1 MKSAMIIRDPEDFQL
16 LGDETRRK
24 IIFLLRVKEMTASQI
39 ASELDITPQA
49 VYHHIR
55 KLKKANMIE
64 VSREE
69 RVAHLIESYY
79 RATAEA
85 FICRF
90 GKAPISKEAAL
101 EQIKTILNAL
111 EKIGFKLN
119 YTDDNVSKLTEL
131 QKKLNECCSE
141 TKHDEI
147 ISELDNIDWYTQE
160 VVSRYAETLSMSK
173 DEFLEQQK
181 LESQLR
187 DVLISLITQ

>member
-1 MKSAMIIRDPEDFQL
+1 MKSAMTIRDPEDFQL
-16 LGDETRRK
+16 LGNETRRK
-24 IIFLLRVKEMTASQI
+24 IIYLLRVKEMTVGQI

-55 KLKKANMIE
+55 KLKKAKMIE

-101 EQIKTILNAL
+101 EQIKTVLNAL
-111 EKIGFKLN
+111 KIIGFKLN
-119 YTDDNVSKLTEL
+119 YNDNNVSMLTEL
-131 QKKLNECCSE
+131 QRKLNECCSE
-141 TKHDEI
+141 AKHDDA

-160 VVSRYAETLSMSK
+160 IVSKYAETLSMSEE
-173 DEFLEQQK
+173 EFLEQQK
-181 LESQLR
+181 LESNLR
-187 DVLISLITQ
+187 DLLISLINQ